1 MITSFGL
8 LDHAKQQDDGM
19 GMLSER
25 EKEVVVLLAKGYTN
39 QEIAAD
45 LCISEVTVKKH
56 LTAVF
61 RKLNVRNR
69 TQLVNSY
76 MKKT

>member
-1 MITSFGL
+1 
-8 LDHAKQQDDGM
+8 
-19 GMLSER
+19 MLSER
-25 EKEVVVLLAKGYTN
+25 EKEVMGLLMNGYSN

-45 LCISEVTVKKH
+45 LYITEVTVKKH

>member
-1 MITSFGL
+1 MIASFGL
-8 LDHAKQQDDGM
+8 VDHSKQQDDGM
-19 GMLSER
+19 PMLSER
-25 EKEVVVLLAKGYTN
+25 EKEVVELLVKGYTN
-39 QEIAAD
+39 QEIATD
-45 LCISEVTVKKH
+45 LHITEVTVKKH

-76 MKKT
+76 LKKT